1 MTEERRQELLRTAR
15 AALEA
20 IYTKKEL
27 KLGNGDERMG
37 AFVTLRTASGELRG
51 CIGYILPVL
60 QLDSEIATLTRAA
73 ATEDYRFPPVAQNE
87 IDSLTI
93 EISLLT
99 EPEEIADYHEIRLG
113 TDGVI
118 LTKNSRRS
126 VFLPQVATETGWDL
140 DEFLSALS
148 QKAGLPSD
156 AYKQPDC
163 SFQTFQAEVFSE

>member
-1 MTEERRQELLRTAR
+1 MKDERKQELLKTAR
-15 AALEA
+15 EALKA

-27 KLGNGDERMG
+27 KLGSGDERMG
-37 AFVTLRTASGELRG
+37 AFVTLRTADGNLRG

-73 ATEDYRFPPVAQNE
+73 ATEDYRFPPVSQSE
-87 IDSLTI
+87 IDNLTI

-99 EPEEIADYHEIRLG
+99 EPEDIEDYHMIRLG

-118 LTKNSRRS
+118 LTKDSRRA
-126 VFLPQVATETGWDL
+126 VFLPQVADETGWDL

-148 QKAGLPSD
+148 QKAGLPAD
-156 AYKQPDC
+156 AYKQSNC